1 MQEENRHKRKKL
13 RRFINKIEQMEKKK
27 DSQEKN
33 VYSIQVNKGEHVWK
47 SLSDDI
53 YFV

>member
-13 RRFINKIEQMEKKK
+13 RRFINKIEQMEKK